1 MANGRFIKTVYHFI
15 ERWILEF
22 VVSRFECKK
31 TLSRPSFG
39 GRPGQNLG
47 PLPSLAKERGLEE
60 QARLSPLAAL
70 GEGPGGEEDR
80 QRIIKCYTG

>member
-31 TLSRPSFG
+31 PLTRPSFG

-47 PLPSLAKERGLEE
+47 PPPSLAKERGL
-60 QARLSPLAAL
+60 
-70 GEGPGGEEDR
+70 
-80 QRIIKCYTG
+80 